1 MCAFLWNALTVLAK
15 NSATNKVMYR
25 PWSLAFQDTTICYG
39 MCVSQ
44 VTGSAAARSMAS
56 MVSCN
61 SVTTSTLGLA
71 AILANSDVIML
82 PRTSLSHLQSYLLPA
97 RFILNFYVS
106 CGCWL
111 TCIQSSTSISLG
123 TKRTSGISDSG
134 GVWLAHSAI
143 IGMRLAL
150 PLHTLQPYALICQYM
165 APLTPRV
172 PLLFALDQQLIVSS
186 AAPLT
191 FLILVN
197 RETLLQARLLS
208 VALSAAILS
217 LALVQVQ
224 SGGVAIL
231 RWFLA
236 CLQASFPV
244 LLTLLQAF
252 RRRAVVTTCLRK
264 VKHHIT
270 APLRVPRLAVPPLA
284 LTVSTRKPMF
294 ARMPLS

>member
-1 MCAFLWNALTVLAK
+1 MCL
-15 NSATNKVMYR
+15 S
-25 PWSLAFQDTTICYG
+25 S
-39 MCVSQ
+39 
-44 VTGSAAARSMAS
+44 VTGSAAAHSMAS
-56 MVSCN
+56 MVNCN
-61 SVTTSTLGLA
+61 SVTTLTLGLA
-71 AILANSDVIML
+71 ARLANSDVIML

-111 TCIQSSTSISLG
+111 TCRRSSTSISLG
-123 TKRTSGISDSG
+123 TKRTSGMSDSS
-134 GVWLAHSAI
+134 GVGLAHSAI

-150 PLHTLQPYALICQYM
+150 PLHTLQPYALICRYM

-191 FLILVN
+191 SLILVS

-208 VALSAAILS
+208 VALSAVILS
-217 LALVQVQ
+217 LTLVQIQ

-236 CLQASFPV
+236 CLQASFTV
-244 LLTLLQAF
+244 LMTLLLPL

-264 VKHHIT
+264 VKHRIT

-284 LTVSTRKPMF
+284 LTVSTRKPIF
-294 ARMPLS
+294 ARMPPS